1 MKRGDDVVVEF
12 DGGEFPGE
20 VIKPE
25 HSGYILCRIHTD
37 PLWDY
42 GRASARIM
50 PVQTVA
56 VRVGRVRPRE
66 DT

>member
-1 MKRGDDVVVEF
+1 MNTGDDVVVDFE
-12 DGGEFPGE
+12 GGEFPGE
-20 VIKPE
+20 VLRGE

-42 GRASARIM
+42 GRSSARID
-50 PVQTVA
+50 PEQVVA

-66 DT
+66 TT